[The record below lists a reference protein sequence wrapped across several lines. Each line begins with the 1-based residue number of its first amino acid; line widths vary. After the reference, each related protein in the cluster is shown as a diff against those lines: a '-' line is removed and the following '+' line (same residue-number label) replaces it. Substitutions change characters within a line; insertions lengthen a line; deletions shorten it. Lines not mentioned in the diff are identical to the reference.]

1 MELILWRH
9 ADAEYGLPD
18 WERPLT
24 EKGLRQARKMA
35 AYLLPRLPKE
45 LRILVSPARRAQQTA
60 EALGLSFDTE
70 YSIAPDASADAVLQ
84 AAHWSNAAGCVLI
97 VGHQPTL
104 GLVVSRLLSGSDAG
118 MSLRK
123 GALCWISSR
132 SRDDATQGVLRLA
145 MTPDAL

>member
-9 ADAEYGLPD
+9 ADAEYSLPD
-18 WERPLT
+18 WERLLT
-24 EKGLRQARKMA
+24 EKGQRQARKMA
-35 AYLLPRLPKE
+35 AYLAPRLPKE

-60 EALGLSFDTE
+60 EALGLGFETE
-70 YSIAPDASADAVLQ
+70 HSIAPEASADAVLQ
-84 AAHWSNAAGCVLI
+84 AAHWPNAAGCILI

-104 GLVVSRLLSGSDAG
+104 GLVASRLLSGSDAG

-132 SRDDATQGVLRLA
+132 IRGDETQGVLRLA